1 MATSFVDNSPTLTL
15 INDAMLLT
23 LENIHVLEGRG
34 WGKVLRILIKYNH
47 NIMIKRIRE
56 DTHKKVFFLVVG
68 PLRFYLPYTNGLM
81 VLPPFFLF
89 FSLIIAWNGFWQFFL
104 FLPNFW
110 AKPAEL
116 KKKMFFCL
124 VARGVYPHYT
134 LSGPTTKR
142 NTFFMCVFP

>member
-1 MATSFVDNSPTLTL
+1 MEWNSSVWSPDYSNFIL
-15 INDAMLLT
+15 ISSWQHFCGQFADSYFNKWCNTVRLT

-56 DTHKKVFFLVVG
+56 DTHKKGVFLVVG

-81 VLPPFFLF
+81 VLPPFFSFF

-110 AKPAEL
+110 AKTAEL
-116 KKKMFFCL
+116 KKKCFF
-124 VARGVYPHYT
+124 A
-134 LSGPTTKR
+134 
-142 NTFFMCVFP
+142 